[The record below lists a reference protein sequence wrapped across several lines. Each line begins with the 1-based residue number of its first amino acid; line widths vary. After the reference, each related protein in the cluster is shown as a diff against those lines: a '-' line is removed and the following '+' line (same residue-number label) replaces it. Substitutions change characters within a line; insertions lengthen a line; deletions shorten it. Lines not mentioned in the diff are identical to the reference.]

1 MEKLILEKLQRAF
14 ALYDELIEFIPEEY
28 LSQKIPGL
36 PSNELGQQ
44 LWCVI
49 GARNSYLN
57 ALKAGSW
64 QGFECPLQWDE
75 TGSKSSIAGLL
86 KKTASESIQFLE
98 TDSKFD
104 RSILLDL
111 LEHEIQHH
119 GQIIRYL
126 YAFKLGVPDGWKKRY
141 NLD

>member
-1 MEKLILEKLQRAF
+1 MEYLIVKKLQRAF
-14 ALYDELIEFIPEEY
+14 SLYDELIEFIPEEY
-28 LSQKIPGL
+28 LSQKVLGS

-49 GARNSYLN
+49 GARNSYLK

-64 QGFECPLQWDE
+64 QGFECPLKWGE
-75 TGSKSSIAGLL
+75 TGSKKSIAGVLQS
-86 KKTASESIQFLE
+86 TASETIQYLE
-98 TDSKFD
+98 SNSKYD
-104 RSILLDL
+104 MSVLLDL

>member
-1 MEKLILEKLQRAF
+1 MRQIVVEKLRRAMQ
-14 ALYDELIEFIPEEY
+14 LYDDLIEFLPEDS
-28 LSQKIPGL
+28 LSLKLSNL

-64 QGFECPLQWDE
+64 QGFECPLSWE
-75 TGSKSSIAGLL
+75 GAKSKNEVAASL
-86 KKTASESIQFLE
+86 KSTAENANRFLCDASEFPE
-98 TDSKFD
+98 D
-104 RSILLDL
+104 ILVDL
-111 LEHEIQHH
+111 LEHEVQHH
-119 GQIIRYL
+119 GQIVRYL
-126 YAFKLGVPDGWKKRY
+126 YGLKLGVPTSWKQRY

>member
-1 MEKLILEKLQRAF
+1 MKTTVISRLELAFRLYDDLLAYLPEPALKEKL
-14 ALYDELIEFIPEEY
+14 
-28 LSQKIPGL
+28 PGL
-36 PSNELGQQ
+36 PSNELGHQ

-49 GARNSYLN
+49 GARHSYTK

-64 QGFECPLQWDE
+64 QGFECPLPGNQ
-75 TGSKSSIAGLL
+75 TGSSEAVLAALKATAQETLVFLQSGAAFPEPTLL
-86 KKTASESIQFLE
+86 E
-98 TDSKFD
+98 
-104 RSILLDL
+104 L

-126 YAFKLGVPDGWKKRY
+126 YGLKLGVPDSWKKRY